1 MEDTGCIGLKL
12 FSPAVNHGARET
24 KFLTHFFL
32 RGVTLHAFQHHFEFE
47 LWRITLPY
55 LVHVIQYLSLLLCL
69 LYQVLDNPFSRTI
82 FLADRSY
89 RNYNGYPTHRA

>member
-24 KFLTHFFL
+24 KFLAHFFL

-55 LVHVIQYLSLLLCL
+55 LVHLIQYLSLLLCL
-69 LYQVLDNPFSRTI
+69 LYQVLDTSWICLIHVPNM
-82 FLADRSY
+82 
-89 RNYNGYPTHRA
+89 

>member
-1 MEDTGCIGLKL
+1 MEDAGRIGLKL
-12 FSPAVNHGARET
+12 FFPAVNHGAADP

-32 RGVTLHAFQHHFEFE
+32 RRVTLHAFQHHFEFE

-69 LYQVLDNPFSRTI
+69 L
-82 FLADRSY
+82 
-89 RNYNGYPTHRA
+89 